1 MIALPLVPPLRIDQ
15 AFQAAGGNAPNVPGK
30 DVMNDYILNTYVDAN
45 TAIFPRDMWNCYGSH
60 DRTTNACEGYHSV
73 LNAHFK
79 HRSPD
84 PYAFIA
90 FLQQQDM
97 QLERRIGQLQVGAP
111 AKKRKAK
118 YIRVNEAIDRLRDQY
133 FTGGIPNVGRLVQY
147 MDAVAHQLY
156 DVKH

>member
-1 MIALPLVPPLRIDQ
+1 MLDHILLISPRSL
-15 AFQAAGGNAPNVPGK
+15 NAPNVPGK
-30 DVMNDYILNTYVDAN
+30 DTMNNYILSIYIDAN
-45 TAIFPRDMWNCYGSH
+45 VALFLRIMWNCYGAQ

-90 FLQQQDM
+90 FLQTQDM
-97 QLERRIGQLQVGAP
+97 QLERRLGQLQFGAP
-111 AKKRKAK
+111 PKKRKAK
-118 YIRVNEAIDRLRDQY
+118 YILVDEALDRLRDQY
-133 FTGGIPNVGRLVQY
+133 FTLVIPNVPRLLQY